1 MKFLDDYQAFVDL
14 YENANPTKKNIE
26 SESKKK
32 ELIREATEMQS
43 SNNTLSPKSAT
54 SMNVPYSVSDNHGL
68 KRPYQQNKTEQNE
81 DEENL
86 GPGQRAKRL

>member
-1 MKFLDDYQAFVDL
+1 VNL
-14 YENANPTKKNIE
+14 YENQNLGDKLTG

-32 ELIREATEMQS
+32 ELIQEPKTEIQS

-54 SMNVPYSVSDNHGL
+54 SLNLPSSVSANQTSGL
-68 KRPYQQNKTEQNE
+68 KRSYQQNKIEQNE

-86 GPGQRAKRL
+86 GPGQNGKKIIKKL

>member
-1 MKFLDDYQAFVDL
+1 M
-14 YENANPTKKNIE
+14 YENANPAKKHTE

-68 KRPYQQNKTEQNE
+68 KRPYQQKTEQNE